1 MKNIQPLLLFF
12 AGNSFLLS
20 LCICFYET
28 LSGYISMIVPVNNE
42 KRLNNEVLEVP
53 VGVGAFTST
62 SSFDTESLQFVT
74 MNKLKRSMPGGL

>member
-1 MKNIQPLLLFF
+1 
-12 AGNSFLLS
+12 
-20 LCICFYET
+20 
-28 LSGYISMIVPVNNE
+28 MIVPVNNE

-53 VGVGAFTST
+53 VGVGAFIST

>member
-1 MKNIQPLLLFF
+1 
-12 AGNSFLLS
+12 
-20 LCICFYET
+20 
-28 LSGYISMIVPVNNE
+28 MIVPVNNE